1 MFRDLSLGSVDV
13 VDGRQQLLTGLL
25 VDVRAEA
32 DVDQVGQLLHG
43 VLLQERDTVRG
54 SGRFW
59 WVLEGSGGVW
69 RGLGWFSR
77 GSEGIWRDLVGS
89 GGVLRVL
96 KGPELVLEWFWKVL
110 ESS

>member
-54 SGRFW
+54 SGGFW

-69 RGLGWFSR
+69 R
-77 GSEGIWRDLVGS
+77 DLVGP
-89 GGVLRVL
+89 GRVLRVL

>member
-54 SGRFW
+54 SDRFW
-59 WVLEGSGGVW
+59 WVLEGTGGVW
-69 RGLGWFSR
+69 RDLGWFSR
-77 GSEGIWRDLVGS
+77 GSEGIWRDLEG
-89 GGVLRVL
+89 L
-96 KGPELVLEWFWKVL
+96 
-110 ESS
+110 

>member
-43 VLLQERDTVRG
+43 VLLQERDKVRG

-59 WVLEGSGGVW
+59 WVLVGSGGVW
-69 RGLGWFSR
+69 G
-77 GSEGIWRDLVGS
+77 GS
-89 GGVLRVL
+89 GGVL
-96 KGPELVLEWFWKVL
+96 KASGGIWWDQDGF
-110 ESS
+110 